1 MGGEDGEEEG
11 ACPAAHRRRRLYL
24 VLLLFLMGIYDL
36 VISSYFLLP
45 AIILLYGRFARS
57 CSGATR
63 TTRTSLLYVRSSGGE
78 GSYRFVVQIRVRC
91 KIFLFLRSL
100 SFYCYFRHVYKLR
113 LLLFPFVRR
122 IVRFSFVSSDFESD
136 VNPHVCTR
144 LFRVFVRYEKIDRG
158 DGIRLK
164 IYIEPFYI
172 VQSTRFYARCSM
184 T

>member
-1 MGGEDGEEEG
+1 MLDR
-11 ACPAAHRRRRLYL
+11 AAVLR
-24 VLLLFLMGIYDL
+24 VLLVRASCTCVLLAAKDRTG
-36 VISSYFLLP
+36 SSYRSAFDVRFSFSFD
-45 AIILLYGRFARS
+45 LYPFR
-57 CSGATR
+57 
-63 TTRTSLLYVRSSGGE
+63 
-78 GSYRFVVQIRVRC
+78 
-91 KIFLFLRSL
+91 
-100 SFYCYFRHVYKLR
+100 YFRHVYKLR

-136 VNPHVCTR
+136 VNPYVCTR